1 MPEDHSSNLLLE
13 SPAKPTSNRRWRWWL
28 ALAVVAIAAGGGAFY
43 YFQGAP
49 NAKVQAGQARPQF
62 MAPVI
67 TTQAR
72 LGDIGVYIEAL
83 GVVTPVYTATI
94 TGRVQGEILSVDYK
108 EGQLVHKGDPL
119 LQIDPRPYEAA
130 LTQVEGQ
137 FAHDQAVLSQA
148 RIDLERY
155 KTAYTRNAIPKQQLD
170 DQEQIVLQ
178 DEGTVKADT
187 GMVESA
193 RVNLGYC
200 RLKAPFDG
208 RVGLRLVDPGNI
220 VQANSTTALAV
231 ITQLQPITVIFSVSE
246 DHLGD
251 IQQQMRQGH
260 PMSVELWDRARTK
273 KIATGTLLT
282 IDNQVDTATGT
293 VKLKAL
299 VPNKDEALFAN
310 QFVNVRLL
318 VSTLHDAVL
327 IPTPAIQRNA
337 QGAFAYLITPELTAS
352 MRPIKVGTTDGD
364 TAAVEGLA
372 ANDVV
377 AVNGFDKLQDGM
389 KVVIRNG
396 GPQGAPSA
404 GVGPNPA
411 AGPMAGTSPN
421 PGAGA
426 APNPGTTPGARTA
439 PNPAAGTA
447 PAAGGRP

>member
-1 MPEDHSSNLLLE
+1 
-13 SPAKPTSNRRWRWWL
+13 
-28 ALAVVAIAAGGGAFY
+28 
-43 YFQGAP
+43 
-49 NAKVQAGQARPQF
+49 
-62 MAPVI
+62 
-67 TTQAR
+67 
-72 LGDIGVYIEAL
+72 
-83 GVVTPVYTATI
+83 
-94 TGRVQGEILSVDYK
+94 VDYK

-352 MRPIKVGTTDGD
+352 MRSIKVGTTDGD

-447 PAAGGRP
+447 PTPGGRP